1 MLISKRS
8 ECKKQFFPSGPRKGK
23 IGADGRQGAGMTKTG
38 KILGWLLLAAL
49 LPLLCGCSAKKASTE
64 FFAMDTVMQLTA
76 YGTYADAA
84 VDAAEVEIARL
95 DAKLSAQN
103 ETSEIAKLNAGGFC
117 EDSETLC
124 VLARA
129 AQIAELTEGAYDPT
143 VYPLMQLWGFGT
155 EHAHVPQQAE
165 IETALEAVGY
175 ERLPAVKAPYR
186 LPEGMAIDLGGIGKG
201 FAAQTVRRCLQKQG
215 VKSAVLS
222 LGGNVTLLGS
232 KPDGTDWT
240 VGLQDPQ
247 TDGCFGYL
255 SASDVSVV
263 TSGGYQR
270 YFEENGRRYWH
281 ILDAGTGMPA
291 DTAMTSVTV
300 VSADDTLADGLS
312 TALFVMGLDR
322 AAQFWRESR
331 EFEAVFLLD
340 SGEIY
345 VTQGL
350 ADSFRSERS
359 FEVLTR

>member
-1 MLISKRS
+1 
-8 ECKKQFFPSGPRKGK
+8 
-23 IGADGRQGAGMTKTG
+23 MTKTG
-38 KILGWLLLAAL
+38 KILRGLLLAAL
-49 LPLLCGCSAKKASTE
+49 LPLLCGCRAQKASTE

-76 YGTYADAA
+76 YGAYADAA

-95 DAKLSAQN
+95 DAKLSAQSAD
-103 ETSEIAKLNAGGFC
+103 SEIAKLNAGGFC
-117 EDSETLC
+117 EDDETLR
-124 VLARA
+124 VLASA
-129 AQIAELTEGAYDPT
+129 YQIAALTEGAYDPT

-155 EHAHVPQQAE
+155 EHAQVPQRAA

-175 ERLPAVKAPYR
+175 EKLPAVKAPYQ

-201 FAAQTVRRCLQKQG
+201 FAAETLRKCLHEQG
-215 VKSAVLS
+215 IQSAVLS

-232 KPDGTDWT
+232 KPDGADWT

-247 TDGCFGYL
+247 TDGCFGYV

-270 YFEENGRRYWH
+270 YFEENGKRYWH
-281 ILDAGTGMPA
+281 ILDARTGMPA
-291 DTAMTSVTV
+291 DTGIRSVTV

-331 EFEAVFLLD
+331 DFEAVFLLD

-350 ADSFRSERS
+350 EDSFRSERS
-359 FEVLTR
+359 FEVLAR

>member
-1 MLISKRS
+1 MV
-8 ECKKQFFPSGPRKGK
+8 
-23 IGADGRQGAGMTKTG
+23 
-38 KILGWLLLAAL
+38 L
-49 LPLLCGCSAKKASTE
+49 LPLLCGCGAKKASTE

-84 VDAAEVEIARL
+84 VEAAEIEIARL

-103 ETSEIAKLNAGGFC
+103 VNSEIAKLNAGGCC
-117 EDSETLC
+117 EDDETLR
-124 VLARA
+124 VLASA
-129 AQIAELTEGAYDPT
+129 YQIAALTEGAYDPT

-155 EHAHVPQQAE
+155 EHAQVPQQAA

-175 ERLPAVKAPYR
+175 EKLPAVKAPYQ
-186 LPEGMAIDLGGIGKG
+186 LPEGVEIDLGGIGKG

-215 VKSAVLS
+215 IQSAVLS

-247 TDGCFGYL
+247 KTDGCFGYV

-270 YFEENGRRYWH
+270 YFEENGKRYWH
-281 ILDAGTGMPA
+281 ILDARTGMPA
-291 DTAMTSVTV
+291 DTGISSVTI

-331 EFEAVFLLD
+331 DFEAVFLLD

-350 ADSFRSERS
+350 EDRFRSERG
-359 FEVLTR
+359 FEVLAR

>member
-1 MLISKRS
+1 
-8 ECKKQFFPSGPRKGK
+8 
-23 IGADGRQGAGMTKTG
+23 MTKTG
-38 KILGWLLLAAL
+38 KILWGILLAAL
-49 LPLLCGCSAKKASTE
+49 LPLLCGCSAKKTSTE

-95 DAKLSAQN
+95 DAKLSAQSAS
-103 ETSEIAKLNAGGFC
+103 SEIAKLNAGGFC
-117 EDSETLC
+117 EDDETLR

-129 AQIAELTEGAYDPT
+129 YQIAELTEGAYDPT

-155 EHAHVPQQAE
+155 DHAHVPQQAE
-165 IETALEAVGY
+165 LAAALDLVGY
-175 ERLPAVKAPYR
+175 DRLPAVKAPYR

-247 TDGCFGYL
+247 TDGCFGYV
-255 SASDVSVV
+255 SASDVSIV

-281 ILDAGTGMPA
+281 ILDAKTGMPA
-291 DTAMTSVTV
+291 DTGITSVTV
-300 VSADDTLADGLS
+300 VSTDDTLADGLS

-331 EFEAVFLLD
+331 DFEAVFLLD

-350 ADSFRSERS
+350 EDSFRSERS